1 MQNITYYKIWP
12 RNQVKE
18 ENQTRRG
25 HELRNLLIYKRSLYY
40 KNISFRTKI
49 FRISPKTDSIE
60 ANLPKRQLVL
70 CTNLWCNSVS
80 KPLLQKINTCFYIA
94 AWLPPPTNSQMW
106 FLWER
111 QTQVSTETDKD
122 GSEAVAELEFYTW
135 SGMHKTMTEN
145 QCVTS
150 TWHKKSINKSYNCWL
165 LHIS

>member
-18 ENQTRRG
+18 ENQTWRG

-94 AWLPPPTNSQMW
+94 AWLPPPTNSKMW

-111 QTQVSTETDKD
+111 GKLRSPQKPIKMALKQWRSLSFIH
-122 GSEAVAELEFYTW
+122 GVACIKPW
-135 SGMHKTMTEN
+135 QK
-145 QCVTS
+145 
-150 TWHKKSINKSYNCWL
+150 
-165 LHIS
+165 ISV